1 MDRECFRYFQLWFVE
16 FDTITKQVFP
26 SIASY
31 ISETAHIFFVN
42 TTVIRPLP
50 TGFFKLTP
58 PIPIIASSF
67 MWNLIASAF
76 DRQQRAISW
85 PFFPGQSR
93 IFFVRAGFKLSGT
106 ESSSLEY
113 PDYLFDVKN
122 SYSQQYFHSG
132 GFRYYFCKSGF
143 LQMDVNHPY
152 CSLINFWTFASPIF
166 CNKVLCIWNGRDS
179 HCKAVY
185 LALGFDNLQC
195 FTNICIH
202 EQDNKVTVRVHIIY
216 KNP

>member
-1 MDRECFRYFQLWFVE
+1 MKLDCLCIWSAAARY
-16 FDTITKQVFP
+16 I
-26 SIASY
+26 
-31 ISETAHIFFVN
+31 
-42 TTVIRPLP
+42 
-50 TGFFKLTP
+50 LT
-58 PIPIIASSF
+58 
-67 MWNLIASAF
+67 L
-76 DRQQRAISW
+76 
-85 PFFPGQSR
+85 FFPGQSR

-132 GFRYYFCKSGF
+132 GFRYYFCISGF

-166 CNKVLCIWNGRDS
+166 CNKVLCIWNGRDY

>member
-42 TTVIRPLP
+42 TTVIQPLP

-58 PIPIIASSF
+58 TIPIIASSF

-85 PFFPGQSR
+85 PFFFPGQSR

-132 GFRYYFCKSGF
+132 GFRYYFCISGF
-143 LQMDVNHPY
+143 LQMDVNLPY
-152 CSLINFWTFASPIF
+152 CSLINFLHLPHQCSAIRF
-166 CNKVLCIWNGRDS
+166 CAFETAAIIIARLCTWP
-179 HCKAVY
+179 
-185 LALGFDNLQC
+185 LALTISHTKC
-195 FTNICIH
+195 
-202 EQDNKVTVRVHIIY
+202 TVFY
-216 KNP
+216 